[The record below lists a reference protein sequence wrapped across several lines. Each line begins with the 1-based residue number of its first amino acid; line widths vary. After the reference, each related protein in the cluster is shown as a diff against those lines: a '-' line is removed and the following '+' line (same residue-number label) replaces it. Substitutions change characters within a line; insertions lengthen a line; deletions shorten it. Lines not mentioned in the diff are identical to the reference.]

1 MSNFGTMVERIR
13 EDIDRGSDFDTRIKR
28 AICDAIVYYSGRRL
42 GFNVKRSR
50 ALITSGMELVSLP
63 TDWVEADFLRLE
75 NDGHRVPIDEIGY
88 GQIEEKREN
97 DTDRGEPE
105 FYAIQ
110 HRELRLYPIPDHS
123 YTLVFSFQFQLYN
136 VSVSASDAETNG
148 WMTEAEQPIRKWAQ
162 GDVLIQYVDGAEKVA
177 KGQLLKLEAEDAMRE
192 LEARASREQAAGSV
206 KPFL

>member
-1 MSNFGTMVERIR
+1 MNFGTMVERIR

-75 NDGHRVPIDEIGY
+75 DDGHRIPIDEIGY
-88 GQIEEKREN
+88 SQIEEKREN
-97 DTDRGEPE
+97 DDDRGEPE

-136 VSVSASDAETNG
+136 VSLSSTTTDTNG

-177 KGQLLKLEAEDAMRE
+177 KGKLLKDEAEDAIKE
-192 LEARASREQAAGSV
+192 LEARAAREQAAGSV